1 MGIQSRKTTS
11 KKNNVTINVN
21 IEETP
26 RPVKVIKQPKP
37 VVKVVKQPK
46 PVVVKQRAPD
56 KTLDK
61 TQDRVTELK
70 NNASTF
76 QSLRDKALNQGITLP
91 QNFSAIPDIRN
102 SNDLTMVNKTLLDRI
117 KILEDKLNNQ
127 KPTTPVLT
135 PNSTTENQPLDFVS
149 LSKELVRDTRVLV
162 SSEQPNQVK
171 IKAILKSIATIKGY
185 INLDDNPE
193 NDQEMEKYIESLD
206 TLVNKVNG
214 EITPIDDDHPDEPE
228 IIQYQNQLPDYVI
241 SALKS
246 RDRNI
251 LNKALSEAVQAQLI
265 SPITK
270 ATIQQIRNIY
280 QQTTPS
286 PGSGPSKN
294 NLNNFIGT
302 YIDPTRRAI
311 LEPLTGSSRQKITAL
326 GRSWTPRALLAT
338 LTYDILLDPN
348 LKLIPGTYRP
358 VIQELDDRLNVLAGY
373 TQNIK
378 SYAQANYPA
387 INQNIDNLENKITGL
402 EENIASGERDIKRS
416 YMDED
421 EDNQKSINES
431 LFIMDNTQGDV
442 AASVAY
448 MLDGDGIE
456 LTPDSIIMLV
466 LDEAFQAERPD
477 LLPAYNL
484 QITDGDD
491 GQLRT
496 VLEGETDGVPR
507 KRLFNSD
514 GTLYFLPEPEPDPEP
529 DPDDD
534 FSEDTL
540 LEERAMIFEYIKGLY
555 YTKRGSDGLVDI
567 LYEELLEAY
576 GNPNVLYTMELTD
589 GDVALAKALLST
601 NTVTPANAEVKFVQ
615 KNTDMPEASAMFNLV
630 VNGQVATEPDGN
642 TPLKFNATGDI
653 YGPPDIQGIK
663 PNLTYPHANDSRDD
677 L

>member
-1 MGIQSRKTTS
+1 M
-11 KKNNVTINVN
+11 
-21 IEETP
+21 
-26 RPVKVIKQPKP
+26 
-37 VVKVVKQPK
+37 
-46 PVVVKQRAPD
+46 
-56 KTLDK
+56 
-61 TQDRVTELK
+61 
-70 NNASTF
+70 
-76 QSLRDKALNQGITLP
+76 
-91 QNFSAIPDIRN
+91 
-102 SNDLTMVNKTLLDRI
+102 
-117 KILEDKLNNQ
+117 
-127 KPTTPVLT
+127 
-135 PNSTTENQPLDFVS
+135 
-149 LSKELVRDTRVLV
+149 RVLG

-185 INLDDNPE
+185 INLDDNPD
-193 NDQEMEKYIESLD
+193 NDQEMENYIEYLD
-206 TLVNKVNG
+206 TLVNELNG
-214 EITPIDDDHPDEPE
+214 EVTPIDDDPPDDEPE

-246 RDRNI
+246 SDRNI

-270 ATIQQIRNIY
+270 ETIQKIRNIY
-280 QQTTPS
+280 QQTTPT
-286 PGSGPSKN
+286 PGAGPTKN

-302 YIDPTRRAI
+302 YIDPPRRAI
-311 LEPLTGSSRQKITAL
+311 LEPLSGSSRQKITAL

-348 LKLIPGTYRP
+348 LKLTPGTYRP
-358 VIQELDDRLNVLAGY
+358 VIQELDVRLNVLAGY
-373 TQNIK
+373 AQNIE

-387 INQNIDNLENKITGL
+387 INQNIDNLKNKITAL
-402 EENIASGERDIKRS
+402 KESIASGERDIKRS
-416 YMDED
+416 YLDED

-431 LFIMDNTQGDV
+431 LFIMDYTQGDV

-466 LDEAFQAERPD
+466 LDEAFQSERPD
-477 LLPAYNL
+477 LPPAYNL

-514 GTLYFLPEPEPDPEP
+514 GTLYFLPEP

-576 GNPNVLYTMELTD
+576 DNPNVLYTMELTD

-601 NTVTPANAEVKFVQ
+601 NTVTPSNAEVKFVQ

-642 TPLKFNATGDI
+642 TPLKFNDTGDI